1 MALLG
6 WQGTHESQMWIVSVI
21 LLWLSQCAM
30 GKMITTKKFF
40 VCVCVKPYVV
50 TKMKNKGTV
59 MVSALQKADNIWAF
73 T

>member
-1 MALLG
+1 
-6 WQGTHESQMWIVSVI
+6 
-21 LLWLSQCAM
+21 M

-40 VCVCVKPYVV
+40 FVCVKPYVV